1 MSTNKGFIK
10 DIQGNKLLP
19 ITRAELVLDSNG
31 KIALTSEQFA
41 AGVNGN
47 QWGLISADERKLLT
61 NNNGEGISGLTTK
74 LQYINQGLYV
84 NNNQLNFYTIGEND
98 QITSTPVIISN
109 SDNILVTASE
119 NKILFA
125 LKEIFESEQNITGF
139 IKSVKID
146 KTGRVISITGENL
159 TNEDIPKT
167 ISNKTLEEI
176 IIKNSKLDESVTDNS
191 DDLSI
196 VNKSYLIS
204 KLQQYQGIATGAL
217 KFKGNINSS
226 TEAESYCKL
235 ENNNFYYKIS
245 NNFTISQ
252 NYIHDASSNVSVKS
266 GDTLIVYER
275 NSEVKYVYIPSG
287 DETTT
292 TLTIKNGNNETNS
305 LLGSIKLDFSEIFN
319 IINESGSNT
328 VNINLQ
334 KVDNDHDG
342 YLSHE
347 DYIKFQSY
355 AAKTITYTP
364 TLTSGYEI
372 GKLNLGDS
380 NEVSIYGKDTISSL
394 TLNNGTNNVNPY
406 FTFISGD
413 QNSTFT
419 FEGINGIK
427 ITKKTDSDNIQIQAM
442 NESEEGNNYLTITNG
457 YQFKINKG
465 ESDTNGNIT
474 KQGIT
479 DYKEFNDFK
488 NASIAAHAL
497 AIHYE
502 KLDYSLTDSTKEY
515 YYGSD
520 SLKTAITI

>member
-10 DIQGNKLLP
+10 DIKGNKLLP

-31 KIALTSEQFA
+31 KIALTSQQFA
-41 AGVNGN
+41 AGENGN
-47 QWGLISADERKLLT
+47 LWGLISADERKLLT

-84 NNNQLNFYTIGEND
+84 NNNQLKFYTIDENN
-98 QITSTPVIISN
+98 QITSTPVTISSGN
-109 SDNILVTASE
+109 DILVTNSS
-119 NKILFA
+119 NQISFA
-125 LKEIFESEQNITGF
+125 LKEIFESEQNINGF
-139 IKSVKID
+139 IKNIKLD
-146 KTGRVISITGENL
+146 KTGRVINIEGGSLVNA
-159 TNEDIPKT
+159 DIP
-167 ISNKTLEEI
+167 NTLSEKILETVT
-176 IIKNSKLDESVTDNS
+176 IKNSKVNESITDDS

-196 VNKSYLIS
+196 VNKSYLDT

-245 NNFTISQ
+245 SNFKISQ
-252 NYIHDASSNVSVKS
+252 NYIHDASSEIYVKS

-275 NSEVKYVYIPSG
+275 NNEVKYIYIPSG
-287 DETTT
+287 DEATT
-292 TLTIKNGNNETNS
+292 TLTIKQENFETNP
-305 LLGSIKLDFSEIFN
+305 LLGAIELDFSEIFN
-319 IINESGSNT
+319 IINTNGSNV
-328 VNINLQ
+328 VNIDLQ
-334 KVDNDHDG
+334 KADSTHDG
-342 YLSHE
+342 YLSKE
-347 DYIKFQSY
+347 DYAKFSTY
-355 AAKTITYTP
+355 AAKTISYTP

-372 GKLNLGDS
+372 GKLNLGDDG
-380 NEVSIYGKDTISSL
+380 EITIYGKDTISTLIL
-394 TLNNGTNNVNPY
+394 TNGNDNKNPY
-406 FTFISGD
+406 FTFNSG
-413 QNSTFT
+413 NSSETFT

-427 ITKKTDSDNIQIQAM
+427 ITKKSDSNTIQFQSA

-465 ESDTNGNIT
+465 ESDNNGNII